1 MYNTNSPPQYHKH
14 KDRDNKKTEG
24 DDDEAVEQVFVR
36 GHITRDLGQG
46 GKRTKLDRQVKGLFL
61 SLIHSCAHNNNNDDE
76 I

>member
-1 MYNTNSPPQYHKH
+1 MDNTTPIYDTY

-24 DDDEAVEQVFVR
+24 DDEAVEQVFVR

-61 SLIHSCAHNNNNDDE
+61 SLIHSCAHNNNNNNDD